1 MQTYVFIYAMN
12 TYRPNEFAKLIAKTT
27 STLQR
32 WDREGILK
40 AHRSP
45 TNRRFYTHDQLAE
58 ILGVKTN
65 KRIAIS
71 YCRVSSSGQKD
82 DLQTQQKSVADF
94 CTSAGIAIDEAITEI
109 GGGLNLKRKQFVR
122 IMSLIES
129 RAIHTLIVAH
139 KDRLARFG
147 MDWFE
152 HYLQQHDCKL
162 VIINNESLSP
172 ESEMVQDLMAIIH
185 CFSCR
190 LYGLRRYKKVIKAA
204 AKNENASS
212 LQ

>member
-1 MQTYVFIYAMN
+1 MN

-40 AHRSP
+40 AYRSP
-45 TNRRFYTHDQLAE
+45 TNRRFYTHDQLSE
-58 ILGVKTN
+58 VLGVKVE

-71 YCRVSSSGQKD
+71 YCRVSSSNQKD
-82 DLQTQQKSVADF
+82 DLLSQQKAVSAF
-94 CTSAGIAIDEAITEI
+94 CLSAGIAINECISEV
-109 GGGLNLKRKQFVR
+109 GGGLNLKRKQFIR
-122 IMSLIES
+122 LMSMIEA
-129 RAIHTLIVAH
+129 RAVHTLVVAH

-152 HYLQQHDCKL
+152 YYLEQHGCNL
-162 VIINNESLSP
+162 VVINNESLSP

-190 LYGLRRYKKVIKAA
+190 LYGLRRYKKIIKEAA
-204 AKNENASS
+204 TENPDSI
-212 LQ
+212 

>member
-1 MQTYVFIYAMN
+1 MHIMT

-58 ILGVKTN
+58 ILGVKAN

-82 DLQTQQKSVADF
+82 DLLAQQKAVADF
-94 CTSAGIAIDEAITEI
+94 CAVAGIAIDEAITEV

-122 IMSLIES
+122 IMALVES
-129 RAIHTLIVAH
+129 RAIHTVVIAH

-152 HYLQQHDCKL
+152 HFLQQHDCKL

-172 ESEMVQDLMAIIH
+172 ESEMVQDLMAIVDG
-185 CFSCR
+185 FSSR
-190 LYGLRRYKKVIKAA
+190 LVGLRHYKKIIKEAI
-204 AKNENASS
+204 KNENPDS
-212 LQ
+212 L

>member
-1 MQTYVFIYAMN
+1 MYIMN

-40 AHRSP
+40 AYRSP
-45 TNRRFYTHDQLAE
+45 TNRRFYTHAQLSE
-58 ILGVKTN
+58 ILGVKAD

-82 DLQTQQKSVADF
+82 DLQSQQKAVADF
-94 CTSAGIAIDEAITEI
+94 CVGAGIAIDEVIVEV

-122 IMSLIES
+122 IMSLVEA
-129 RAIHTLIVAH
+129 RAIHTLVIAH

-152 HYLQQHDCKL
+152 HFLQQHDCKL
-162 VIINNESLSP
+162 VVINNESLSP
-172 ESEMVQDLMAIIH
+172 DSEMVQDLMAIVH

-190 LYGLRRYKKVIKAA
+190 LYGLRRYKKIIKEAVSD
-204 AKNENASS
+204 NSNS
-212 LQ
+212 L

>member
-1 MQTYVFIYAMN
+1 MN
-12 TYRPNEFAKLIAKTT
+12 TYRPNEFAKLISK
-27 STLQR
+27 SVNTLQR

-40 AHRSP
+40 AHRTP

-58 ILGVKTN
+58 VLGVKAD
-65 KRIAIS
+65 KRLAIS
-71 YCRVSSSGQKD
+71 YCRVSSNGQKD
-82 DLQTQQKSVADF
+82 DLLAQQKAVADF
-94 CTSAGIAIDEAITEI
+94 CANAGIAIDEAIAEV
-109 GGGLNLKRKQFVR
+109 GGGLNLKRKQFLR
-122 IMSLIES
+122 IMSMVET
-129 RAIHTLIVAH
+129 RAIHTLVIAH

-152 HYLQQHDCKL
+152 YYLEQHGCKL

-190 LYGLRRYKKVIKAA
+190 LYGLRRYKKMIKDAVS
-204 AKNENASS
+204 ENPDSV
-212 LQ
+212 